1 LTKAATVRVLIP
13 CLALLAILAIH
24 APAQAVSPGRLLTLD
39 QTIALLG
46 AAGGENWT
54 FRWDPFLRE
63 GSFASGGHY
72 GAFPASESPGSGGF
86 LLLNGTELHPV
97 PLPHFDG
104 GELVFPE
111 AFVTAVGLAFS
122 RVSGGSSGYRVAA
135 VIIDPGHGGKDPG
148 AVFTH
153 TVNGSA
159 KPVRESDITLAASRM
174 LKDMLTAKFPD
185 KRILMTRER
194 DIFLALEERTA
205 IANSVPVRD
214 NEAIIFISIHA
225 NYAANRNARG
235 FEVWHIK
242 PNNRRDILDESRFP
256 DADLRRILNL
266 LTEESF
272 RSESVMVARSILDGL
287 QSAVGGSMPNRGLRA
302 ENWFVVRRSN
312 MPAVLVELGFVSNR
326 EDAMMMTG
334 DPGLRRLMGGVY
346 DGVVD
351 FVGTFERS
359 GGFTIAQ

>member
-1 LTKAATVRVLIP
+1 MTRAATFRALLL
-13 CLALLAILAIH
+13 CLALLSIQAIR
-24 APAQAVSPGRLLTLD
+24 APAQAVSPGRILTLD
-39 QTIALLG
+39 QAIALLG
-46 AAGGENWT
+46 ASGVGSWT

-63 GSFASGGHY
+63 GSFAAGGHY
-72 GAFPASESPGSGGF
+72 GAFPAAESPGTGGF

-97 PLPHFDG
+97 PLPYFNG
-104 GELVFPE
+104 GDLVFPE

-122 RVSGGSSGYRVAA
+122 RVSGGSSGYRIAA

-148 AVFTH
+148 AVFSH
-153 TVNGSA
+153 TVDGSA
-159 KPVRESDITLAASRM
+159 KQVRESDITLAASRM
-174 LKDMLTAKFPD
+174 LKDMLAAKFPD
-185 KRILMTRER
+185 KRIMMTRER
-194 DIFLALEERTA
+194 DIFLALEDRTA

-235 FEVWHIK
+235 FEVWHIT
-242 PNNRRDILDESRFP
+242 PDHRRDVLDASRFP

-287 QSAVGGSMPNRGLRA
+287 QSAVGESMPNRGLRA

-334 DPGLRRLMGGVY
+334 DLGLRRLMGGVFG
-346 DGVVD
+346 GVVD
-351 FVGTFERS
+351 FVETFERS